1 MSHLH
6 LPWPLKLYR
15 GATAA
20 LEPAAALTL
29 RWRQGKG
36 KEDPARLAERRG
48 HAGQFR
54 PEGTLVWAHGASV
67 GETLSLM
74 PIIERLTQRG
84 LNVLV
89 TSGTVT
95 SANLMA
101 RRLPPGAL
109 HQYLPLD
116 VPRYMRRFLKH
127 WQPDMALIA
136 ESEIWPNMIIEARRR
151 DIPLVMINARMSQR
165 SYVRWRKRRD
175 IAGALLSA
183 FDLCLAQSQ
192 GDAERIA
199 RLGAPRVAN
208 TGNLKFDVPAPPAD
222 PVELA
227 RIEGLTAGRPV
238 WLAASTHPGEDS
250 AIIAAHHA
258 LLSRHRDLLTIIA
271 PRHPARGS
279 EIEGEAMASGLS
291 AGRRSRG
298 IAPDRAVD
306 LYVAD
311 TVGEL
316 GLFYRLCPVVM
327 MGGSLVEHG
336 GQNPIEP
343 AKLGAA
349 ILHGPHV
356 ANFADVYDALDVA
369 GGAFAVTQAEDLAMA
384 VSRLLSDRAAARASA
399 RIAGATVGELGGAAE
414 RIMHALDPIL
424 MRIAFNRSAG

>member
-1 MSHLH
+1 MSHIA

-15 GATAA
+15 GASAA

-29 RWRQGKG
+29 RWRLGKG
-36 KEDPARLAERRG
+36 KEDGARLGERRG
-48 HAGQFR
+48 HAGLDR
-54 PEGTLVWAHGASV
+54 PEGTLIWAHGASV

-84 LNVLV
+84 HHVLV

-95 SANLMA
+95 SAGLMA

-127 WQPDMALIA
+127 WRPDMALIA

-151 DIPLVMINARMSQR
+151 DIPLVMVNARMSQR
-165 SYVRWRKRRD
+165 SYLRWRKRRD
-175 IAGALLSA
+175 SASALLSA

-227 RIEGLTAGRPV
+227 RLEGLTAGRPI
-238 WLAASTHPGEDS
+238 WLAASTHPGEDER
-250 AIIAAHHA
+250 IIDAHHA
-258 LLSRHRDLLTIIA
+258 LLARHPKLLTIIA
-271 PRHPARGS
+271 PRHPARGGD
-279 EIEGEAMASGLS
+279 IENDAMASGLS
-291 AGRRSRG
+291 AARRSAG
-298 IAPDRAVD
+298 IAPDTAVD
-306 LYVAD
+306 VYVAD

-316 GLFYRLCPVVM
+316 GLFYRLSPVVM
-327 MGGSLVEHG
+327 MGGSLVAHG

-356 ANFADVYDALDVA
+356 TNFAEVYAALDEA
-369 GGAFAVTQAEDLAMA
+369 GGARLVADTQGLAETASHFLK
-384 VSRLLSDRAAARASA
+384 DRAAARASA
-399 RIAGATVGELGGAAE
+399 RIAGATVAGLGGAAE
-414 RIMHALDPIL
+414 RIMLALDPML
-424 MRIAFNRSAG
+424 MRIAFNRTNA